1 MNAVTNCAQT
11 KNGSRIHVM
20 PGARSWMMVAMKF
33 TAPSS
38 DDVMSST
45 MPTSQNAWPF
55 VGMVV
60 ASGEYEVQPACAAP
74 PGMKKLTSITTPP
87 RKKAW

>member
-1 MNAVTNCAQT
+1 
-11 KNGSRIHVM
+11 
-20 PGARSWMMVAMKF
+20 MMVAIKF

-45 MPTSQNAWPF
+45 MPIIQNNWPS
-55 VGMVV
+55 VGIDV

-74 PGMKKLTSITTPP
+74 PGMKKLTSMTSPP
-87 RKKAW
+87 ST

>member
-1 MNAVTNCAQT
+1 
-11 KNGSRIHVM
+11 
-20 PGARSWMMVAMKF
+20 MMVAMKF

-38 DDVMSST
+38 DEVMSNT
-45 MPTSQNAWPF
+45 MPMSQNAWPS